1 MQNRVWDVTFFDIEC
16 GNQNLWYEYIC
27 FVMIDLLN
35 DMHWGELLIKKK
47 KIVLRGKFFGKLL
60 PCALHLNMPFT
71 S

>member
-35 DMHWGELLIKKK
+35 DMHWGELLIVKGNSFARK
-47 KIVLRGKFFGKLL
+47 VFW
-60 PCALHLNMPFT
+60 
-71 S
+71 